1 MFVVQEM
8 TGMKVWVPAPQALLN
23 YLRTLER
30 DGNYILM
37 SPKGDRYASPPC

>member
-8 TGMKVWVPAPQALLN
+8 TGMKVWVPAPQTLLN

-30 DGNYILM
+30 EGNYILM
-37 SPKGDRYASPPC
+37 SPKGDRYASLPC